1 MPIIDFIYL
10 NVNRRA
16 KKSAE
21 LSLKNA
27 SRQSECCLAKKFSCT
42 IDIAA
47 NLPAERRWFVTT
59 VAADVV
65 AGVAL
70 YFIYKWLDKRN

>member
-27 SRQSECCLAKKFSCT
+27 SRQSE
-42 IDIAA
+42 
-47 NLPAERRWFVTT
+47 
-59 VAADVV
+59 
-65 AGVAL
+65 
-70 YFIYKWLDKRN
+70 

>member
-1 MPIIDFIYL
+1 MVATF
-10 NVNRRA
+10 
-16 KKSAE
+16 
-21 LSLKNA
+21 
-27 SRQSECCLAKKFSCT
+27 LA
-42 IDIAA
+42 
-47 NLPAERRWFVTT
+47 T